1 MKKQKVQLIVVAILL
16 VLCIA
21 GYFIIKN
28 VNKNTEQEATTTT
41 ITVTNVESDNV
52 KEIEYIYNGEAIAFI
67 KDGDTWYY
75 KNDKN
80 ITILQSE
87 ITTMLGYVCNVMTS
101 TKIDNPE
108 VLSVYGLDNPENT
121 ISMTLSDGSVVQI
134 IVGDYL
140 SITGEYY
147 AMTSG
152 DDAVYTIPSY
162 CVSAFGKS
170 IDELTETT
178 ETENSSEE

>member
-108 VLSVYGLDNPENT
+108 NT